1 MQPRIAQFVHPCA
14 KAWENPEM
22 SEWQVEEMNATGI
35 GAQLK
40 SL

>member
-1 MQPRIAQFVHPCA
+1 MQPRTAQSVHPCA
-14 KAWENPEM
+14 KAGENPVM

-35 GAQLK
+35 GAQFK